1 MWTHHRGTNRSTHPQ
16 PCTKVQQYLVRSTAV
31 TSTKSSTHPPMCYTA
46 VQQMT
51 QQCIDVYPV
60 RTHSAPLSREWWNHH
75 GSTKQKYETR
85 QTPIATNTLDHP
97 PTHPRRATAIRQSTT
112 VVADALIQTE
122 LLCHWD
128 FHALTI
134 IRHPGERADPSPGGH
149 LSTLPAR
156 WVGHGTRYALGTEKG
171 CGVDGTWHHSE
182 IAGGRVALGS
192 RSCFLGVL

>member
-1 MWTHHRGTNRSTHPQ
+1 M
-16 PCTKVQQYLVRSTAV
+16 K
-31 TSTKSSTHPPMCYTA
+31 
-46 VQQMT
+46 
-51 QQCIDVYPV
+51 
-60 RTHSAPLSREWWNHH
+60 PLDYGSR
-75 GSTKQKYETR
+75 KQKYETR

-134 IRHPGERADPSPGGH
+134 IRHPGERADPSPGGR

-156 WVGHGTRYALGTEKG
+156 RGEHGTRYAPGTGKG
-171 CGVDGTWHHSE
+171 CCV
-182 IAGGRVALGS
+182 GGDVAPQRDRGRPSGARDSQLFS
-192 RSCFLGVL
+192 RCFVTKMFSNIQMTTM